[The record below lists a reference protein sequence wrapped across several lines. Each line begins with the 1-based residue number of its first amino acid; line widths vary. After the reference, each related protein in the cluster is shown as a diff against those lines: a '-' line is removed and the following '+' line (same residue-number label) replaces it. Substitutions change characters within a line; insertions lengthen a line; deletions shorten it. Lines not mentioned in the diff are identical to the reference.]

1 MYSVLNAYCFK
12 GTRQHRSKDCHCK
25 DTIKTALDNLVAR
38 LMAAAAYARSL
49 GLRNGHKTHIQYSS
63 QAICNGETDPT
74 TNQIEHEHC
83 TISSHILLVLYSIH
97 LWARAKCFPHI
108 LTYIVSYISYST

>member
-1 MYSVLNAYCFK
+1 MYSVLNAY
-12 GTRQHRSKDCHCK
+12 SKDCHCK

-63 QAICNGETDPT
+63 QAI
-74 TNQIEHEHC
+74 
-83 TISSHILLVLYSIH
+83 
-97 LWARAKCFPHI
+97 
-108 LTYIVSYISYST
+108 